1 MIAMKKSEARSRGRP
16 RSFDREA
23 ALETAMRLFWQH
35 GYEATSLAQLTA
47 AIGVSAPSLYAAFGD
62 KEALFLQTV
71 ARYQARGGD
80 QTQALWGDFT
90 TAREAVASVLT
101 ESAIRLTDPNY
112 PRGCMVVLSAVSCSD
127 EAARVQQRLSACRA
141 EWERQMK
148 QRIARGIAEGD
159 VPESADA
166 GALASFYMAVL
177 QGMSLHAKDGAS
189 REQLKQIGAAA
200 LLAFP
205 ARALEKSAKTKR
217 KARAAR

>member
-1 MIAMKKSEARSRGRP
+1 MEKSEAKARGRP
-16 RSFDREA
+16 RSFDRDA

-80 QTQALWGDFT
+80 QTEALWGDSK

-101 ESAIRLTDPNY
+101 DSAIRLTDPNY
-112 PRGCMVVLSAVSCSD
+112 PRGCMVVLSAISCSD
-127 EAARVQQRLSACRA
+127 EAARVQKELSDCRA
-141 EWERQMK
+141 TWEKQMK
-148 QRIARGIAEGD
+148 ERIARGIAEGD
-159 VPESADA
+159 VPESVNP

-189 REQLKQIGAAA
+189 RERLKEIGEAAMQA
-200 LLAFP
+200 WP
-205 ARALEKSAKTKR
+205 TKPRAKR
-217 KARAAR
+217 R